1 MCVTEGIASRLQDG
15 ELAGCTADPPVSGH
29 TVKPT
34 EMIDR
39 VMMVTEYSMLLSNS
53 MRVKT

>member
-15 ELAGCTADPPVSGH
+15 ELASCTADPPVSGH

-39 VMMVTEYSMLLSNS
+39 ITMVTEYSMLLSKS